1 MKVYRYNAIFA
12 RLVSFFVYYVSY
24 TYKVIIDLEM
34 KKNLFLILF
43 ILFSVQ
49 TALADNQSF
58 GPIVQRQSKQIQEL
72 KSKLQELEKSVEDL
86 KIDLKNN
93 GLLAKKTAGASIASL
108 SAVVGEEAAEAILDP
123 NDSNSFFDKDQS
135 VAKNSGDK
143 SEYDLALASLK
154 DGKFEDAEKQFSDFI
169 AKYPSSSLQSNAT
182 FWYAETFYRR
192 EMFNKAAVNYL
203 QSYKQYPK
211 GSKAPDSL
219 LKLSYS
225 LASLNKN
232 KEACSMLTKLEQEF
246 PQRPI
251 SSIKRAQEAK
261 DKFQCK

>member
-1 MKVYRYNAIFA
+1 
-12 RLVSFFVYYVSY
+12 
-24 TYKVIIDLEM
+24 M
-34 KKNLFLILF
+34 KKNLFLILV

-49 TALADNQSF
+49 TALADDQSI

-72 KSKLQELEKSVEDL
+72 KSKLQELEKTVEDL

-108 SAVVGEEAAEAILDP
+108 STVVGEEAAEAILDP
-123 NDSNSFFDKDQS
+123 NDSNSFFKDQS
-135 VAKNSGDK
+135 VAKNSADK

-154 DGKFEDAEKQFSDFI
+154 DGKFEDAERQFSDFI
-169 AKYPSSSLQSNAT
+169 AKYPSSALQSNAT

-192 EMFNKAAVNYL
+192 ELFNKAAVNYL

-232 KEACSMLTKLEQEF
+232 KEACSMLAKLEQEF

-261 DKFQCK
+261 DRFQCK

>member
-1 MKVYRYNAIFA
+1 
-12 RLVSFFVYYVSY
+12 
-24 TYKVIIDLEM
+24 M
-34 KKNLFLILF
+34 KKNLFLILV

-49 TALADNQSF
+49 TALADDQSI

-72 KSKLQELEKSVEDL
+72 KSKLQELEKTVEDL

-108 SAVVGEEAAEAILDP
+108 STVVGEEAAEAILDP
-123 NDSNSFFDKDQS
+123 NDSNSFFKDQS
-135 VAKNSGDK
+135 VAKNSADK

-154 DGKFEDAEKQFSDFI
+154 DGKFEDAERQFSDFI
-169 AKYPSSSLQSNAT
+169 AKYPSSNLQSNAT

-192 EMFNKAAVNYL
+192 ELFNKAAVNYL
-203 QSYKQYPK
+203 QSYKQYPT

-261 DKFQCK
+261 DRFQCK